1 MQPSR
6 TTAGQ
11 QRGLAVVMTLFVI
24 VIGIAAFFAWRHVRQ
39 GRADVRGASRVGA
52 ILFGCALADWALKAN
67 HVPTRGELTSFSW
80 AISAAA
86 FWGAGFWA
94 LYVALEP
101 HVRRRWPQSMISWSR
116 LLGGGIRHPLVGG
129 HLLVGVAFG
138 MAYTVLF
145 QVRSLVEGVGYSPLA
160 LNSVVD
166 TPRMVA
172 TFVFPVIISSQLATG
187 FFFAFFLLRVVLRRP
202 WLAAIVFAVLG
213 ALPSILGSVRP
224 LLAGPLDLVT
234 FGLTIFI
241 LSRFGVFPMIVG
253 IFVSSV
259 LPDFPLTTNLGTW
272 YAGSTLF
279 AFGSVAALTAYALY
293 AALDRRSLVG
303 EGFLER
309 A

>member
-1 MQPSR
+1 
-6 TTAGQ
+6 
-11 QRGLAVVMTLFVI
+11 MTVFVI
-24 VIGIAAFFAWRHVRQ
+24 VLGIAAFFAWRHVRQ

-52 ILFGCALADWALKAN
+52 VLFGCSLFDWACKAN
-67 HVPTRGELTSFSW
+67 QIPTSAELTSFSW

-86 FWGAGFWA
+86 FYGAAFWA

-138 MAYTVLF
+138 LAYTLLF
-145 QVRSLVEGVGYSPLA
+145 QTLSILEGVGYAELV

-172 TFVFPVIISSQLATG
+172 TFIFPVVSSSQLAMG
-187 FFFAFFLLRVVLRRP
+187 SFFAFFLLRVLLRRQ
-202 WLAAIVFAVLG
+202 WLAAIAFMIVFALPG
-213 ALPSILGSVRP
+213 ALQAGRPVFGGASSLLGGG
-224 LLAGPLDLVT
+224 LA
-234 FGLTIFI
+234 IFI
-241 LSRFGVFPMIVG
+241 LIRFGVLPLMVG
-253 IFVSSV
+253 IYISSV
-259 LPDFPLTTNLGTW
+259 LPAFPLTTNLGTW

-279 AFGSVAALTAYALY
+279 ALGSVVALTAYALY
-293 AALDRRSLVG
+293 VAIDRRPLVG

-309 A
+309 V